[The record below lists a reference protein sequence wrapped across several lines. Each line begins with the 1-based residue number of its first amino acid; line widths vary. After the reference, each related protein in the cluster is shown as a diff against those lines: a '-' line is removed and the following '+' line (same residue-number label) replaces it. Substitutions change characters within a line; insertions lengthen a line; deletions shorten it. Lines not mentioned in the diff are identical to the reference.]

1 MKRRDLLTGTAA
13 TLGVSGL
20 AMSGLAMPALAQSKP
35 EKLVYVGDNGPWHWT
50 LVEEVGPA
58 FEQETGIKVDFT
70 LLPVDPWN
78 ARLKAELNSGSS
90 GIDVVQW
97 SVGMA
102 GFLSNHFEDHEE
114 YAAKIMARDPDW
126 EWNDFLGGSKKAATY
141 EGKMIGIPYRI
152 TTGIMHY
159 QKYLMDQAGI
169 TKLPETFEE
178 LRKAAVAL
186 NHPPERYGFGISG
199 RQGPAIYSS
208 FSPWLYSA
216 GGGTVDFKSGE
227 ILINSP
233 ESIEALEFWSGLV
246 TKDKVVPPEAM
257 TWDFEEIVAGGQ
269 SDRYAITETFAPYGT
284 LINDPKVSK
293 TGGKWIWDT
302 VPGKTDKSQSKTWVD
317 GHFLGIPKY
326 TRNKEWSLEF
336 IRMACSKKFMRQS
349 MIRGN
354 APPRGSVL
362 RDPEMVK
369 LIGWT
374 EVAAKAIETGVPT
387 PAQPIFPTLALSLRA
402 GLSQTLIG
410 EKTPKQ
416 ALDGVADDWRRAMRR
431 MSNVR

>member
-1 MKRRDLLTGTAA
+1 MKRRTLLAGTAA
-13 TLGVSGL
+13 T
-20 AMSGLAMPALAQSKP
+20 LAMPALAQNKP
-35 EKLVYVGDNGPWHWT
+35 DKLVYVGDNGPWHWAM
-50 LVEEVGPA
+50 VEEVAPE
-58 FEQETGIKVDFT
+58 FEKQTGIKVDFT
-70 LLPVDPWN
+70 LLPVDPWR
-78 ARLKAELNSGSS
+78 ARLKTELNSGSS
-90 GIDVVQW
+90 GIDVVQFSPAMTGW
-97 SVGMA
+97 
-102 GFLSNHFEDHEE
+102 LSPHFDDQEE
-114 YAAKIMARDPDW
+114 FVAKIMARDPDW
-126 EWNDFLGGSKKAATY
+126 DWNDFLAGSKKAATY
-141 EGKMIGIPYRI
+141 DGRLIGIPYRI

-159 QKYLMDQAGI
+159 QKYLLDQAGI

-178 LRKAAVAL
+178 LRQAAIAL
-186 NHPPERYGFGISG
+186 NHPPERYGFGLNG
-199 RQGPAIYSS
+199 RQGAAMYTS

-216 GGGTVDFKSGE
+216 GGDTVDFKTGE

-233 ESIEALEFWSGLV
+233 QAVAALEFWSGFV

-269 SDRYAITETFAPYGT
+269 SDRYAMVETFAPYGT
-284 LINDPKVSK
+284 LINDPKLSK

-302 VPGKTDKSQSKTWVD
+302 VPGKTAKSQSKTWVD

-326 TRNKEWSLEF
+326 TKNKDWSLEF
-336 IRMACSKKFMRQS
+336 IRMACSKQYMRQS

-374 EVAAKAIETGVPT
+374 EVAAKAIETGIPT
-387 PAQPIFPTLALSLRA
+387 PGNPVFQTLEVSLRS

-416 ALDGVADDWRRAMRR
+416 ALDGVADDWRRIMRR
-431 MSNVR
+431 AANVR